1 MANYLSFL
9 GKFWLDS
16 KYKSNNVSQ
25 ILHSEPKLEENWFLW
40 KFDFIWTHRGNNI
53 LIKFAWFYYCSVP
66 KNQSRDWYFLI
77 GIIPIPGLW
86 INRDFA
92 SPLISSFSITYE
104 LELIKHKFRATN
116 KIIELKNAKKRKWYV
131 DWLSKRR
138 GRRSNIPPDWI
149 HIPLPNWY
157 LIMNQRIFSANLINY
172 K

>member
-92 SPLISSFSITYE
+92 SPSKKPQNWFKTSEIIANTILYWIDIILDTPLTFWGAVTPNIRWCAALVHTVRE
-104 LELIKHKFRATN
+104 NEIILLTLFFV
-116 KIIELKNAKKRKWYV
+116 KIPW
-131 DWLSKRR
+131 
-138 GRRSNIPPDWI
+138 
-149 HIPLPNWY
+149 
-157 LIMNQRIFSANLINY
+157 NQRFT
-172 K
+172 